1 MVEFIIV
8 LNGGSKFTSKQ
19 DSSVTSSQ
27 NEIGV
32 TIVAMDVVPQSFSA
46 QSSIELQGYHCNNT
60 VLSVSLQ
67 VVTIFPIFTWPSCL
81 GLLSQKTF
89 CCCSIATKPD
99 VLSSLAKRLSSH
111 PNPMYVFW
119 GIELFKDFGAA
130 ASEEVVVERSRRRRG
145 AGDGLMMIS

>member
-1 MVEFIIV
+1 M

-32 TIVAMDVVPQSFSA
+32 TIVAMDVVPQLFSE
-46 QSSIELQGYHCNNT
+46 QSSIELQGYHCNKT

-67 VVTIFPIFTWPSCL
+67 VVTIFPIFTWPSCR

-89 CCCSIATKPD
+89 CCSSSIATKPD

-130 ASEEVVVERSRRRRG
+130 ASEEEVVVERSRRR
-145 AGDGLMMIS
+145 ASDSLMMS